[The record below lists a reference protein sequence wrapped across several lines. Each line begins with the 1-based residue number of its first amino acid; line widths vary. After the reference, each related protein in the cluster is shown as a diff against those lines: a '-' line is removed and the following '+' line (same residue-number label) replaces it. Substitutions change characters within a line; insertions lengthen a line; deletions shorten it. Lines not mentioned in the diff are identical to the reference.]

1 MRSVTQNGFWA
12 LCLGLLAVGNSF
24 VPQAAAALPNIPPAM
39 LAQLKNMSPAQQ
51 AALARQYGI
60 ELPTDGMVGG
70 GEPSTV
76 GQPGEALMLDER
88 VQQRLVDAELER
100 LLAEAEADE
109 GDGEEVEEPLKR
121 FGLELFD
128 REISTFSPVDDM
140 PAPDGYLVGP
150 GDSINLYLYGNEEV
164 DVALSVNREGQLI
177 LPRLGPL
184 SVAGLTFEQVKELIE
199 AKVASQLV
207 ATKAV
212 VSLGTLRA
220 INVFLA
226 GDVFAPGSYS
236 VSGLSTVLQVLYA
249 GGGVSEI
256 GSLRNIQVKRRGK
269 VIATLDAYDILLRGD
284 TSGDV
289 RLASGD
295 TVFVAT
301 AERLVA
307 VDGEVKRPAIYET
320 LQNDTLGDL
329 LQMSGGI
336 SASGY
341 AKMASIERR
350 VPGQSSVTRV
360 QVDLDNSK
368 DLSRGLFDGDRLVV
382 AAIKEEV
389 GNQVLLRGAAA
400 RPGGYAW
407 FDGQR
412 ITDLVGSLD
421 DDLLSETDLSTGL
434 IVRRTGVG
442 LEIEAIAF
450 DLGEAISNRG
460 GTADLMLQEKD
471 EVLIFALPY
480 LNDSYQALVDA
491 AAENENVSKDTD
503 AFEMGFQLGPNGEPV
518 FQLGP
523 NGEPVYVFQG
533 EEEAKE
539 ERRYEDRNDLIKEV
553 VFRLEAQA
561 KSPSSTNVVDV
572 AGDVRLPGRY
582 PLLGDRSM
590 DALIALAGGFENS
603 AFLEEAEVTRLKFD
617 PRGGARISTF
627 KVGLKTAAEG
637 EFQLQPLDRV
647 RVSRIPNWSY
657 GDTVEISGSVVF
669 PGDYPIVPGEMLSS
683 LLSRAGGVSENAFP
697 QGAVLVKVEAKKRE
711 QEQLEGLIATIQRNV
726 LAQSQTRE
734 QDNNASSSDA
744 QSDLEFL
751 EEVLSKEAVGRVV
764 IDLPALL
771 AGNVDADIQLEAGDS
786 LFVPEFN
793 NTISVIGEVRQ
804 PGNFRYESDRSVADY
819 VEFAAGTTVRAET
832 KKTYVV
838 RANGSVQQVAMKTSL
853 LSFTPTG
860 SSELEAGD
868 TIIVPVNEEYQPALA
883 RYKEVSTV
891 VFQSIASLYPLFRL

>member
-1 MRSVTQNGFWA
+1 MRAVIQRVFWA
-12 LCLGLLAVGNSF
+12 LCLGLIASGYGVV
-24 VPQAAAALPNIPPAM
+24 VPQAVAAVPNIPPAV

-51 AALARQYGI
+51 AALARQYGF
-60 ELPTDGMVGG
+60 ELPGAGAFRDA
-70 GEPSTV
+70 EPSII
-76 GQPGEALMLDER
+76 GQPGEELTLDSR
-88 VQQRLVDAELER
+88 VQQRLVEEEFQR
-100 LLAEAEADE
+100 LLAE
-109 GDGEEVEEPLKR
+109 GELDDQEDTDEPLKR

-140 PAPDGYLVGP
+140 PAPDGYRVGP
-150 GDSINLYLYGNEEV
+150 GDSINLYLYGNEEI
-164 DVALSVNREGQLI
+164 DAALSVNREGQLI

-184 SVAGLTFEQVKELIE
+184 SVAGLTFEQVKEVIE

-212 VSLGTLRA
+212 VSLGKLRA

-226 GDVFAPGSYS
+226 GDVLAPGSYS

-269 VIATLDAYDILLRGD
+269 VVATLDAYDILLHGD

-301 AERLVA
+301 AERLVS

-320 LQNDTLGDL
+320 LPSNTLGDL
-329 LQMSGGI
+329 LQMSGGL

-341 AKMASIERR
+341 AKSASIERR
-350 VPGQSSVTRV
+350 MPGQSSVRRV

-368 DLSRGLFDGDRLVV
+368 DLGQALFDGDRLVV

-389 GNQVLLRGAAA
+389 ANQVLLRGAAA

-412 ITDLVGSLD
+412 ISDLVGSLD
-421 DDLLSETDLSTGL
+421 DDLLAETDLSTGL

-460 GTADLMLQEKD
+460 GTADLTLQEKD

-480 LNDSYQALVDA
+480 LNDSYQALVDLA
-491 AAENENVSKDTD
+491 AQNEDGIKDSE
-503 AFEMGFQLGPNGEPV
+503 AVEIE

-523 NGEPVYVFQG
+523 NGEPVYFSRG
-533 EEEAKE
+533 EEEEEPKE
-539 ERRYEDRNDLIKEV
+539 ERRYEDRVDLIKEV

-561 KSPSSTNVVDV
+561 KSPASTNVVDV
-572 AGDVRLPGRY
+572 RGDVRLPGRY
-582 PLLGDRSM
+582 PLLEARSL
-590 DALIALAGGFENS
+590 DGLIALAGGFENS
-603 AFLEEAEVTRLKFD
+603 AFLEDAEVTRLTFD
-617 PRGGARISTF
+617 SQGGARISTF
-627 KVGLKTAAEG
+627 KVGLEGAADG

-657 GDTVEISGSVVF
+657 GDTVEVGGSVAF

-683 LLSRAGGVSENAFP
+683 VLSRAGGISENGFP
-697 QGAVLVKVEAKKRE
+697 QGAVLIKVEAKKRE
-711 QEQLEGLIATIQRNV
+711 QEQLDRLIASIQRNV

-734 QDNNASSSDA
+734 QEDRGTNVDA
-744 QSDLEFL
+744 KADLEFL
-751 EEVLSKEAVGRVV
+751 QGVLEKEAVGRVV
-764 IDLPALL
+764 IDLPSIL
-771 AGNVDADIQLEAGDS
+771 AGNVDADIQLEAGDT

-819 VEFAAGTTVRAET
+819 VEFAAGSTVRAET
-832 KKTYVV
+832 KETYVV
-838 RANGSVQQVAMKTSL
+838 RANGSVQRVAIKASL
-853 LSFTPTG
+853 LSFTPADANG
-860 SSELEAGD
+860 LEPGD
-868 TIIVPVNEEYQPALA
+868 TIIVPVNEEYQPTLA

>member
-1 MRSVTQNGFWA
+1 
-12 LCLGLLAVGNSF
+12 
-24 VPQAAAALPNIPPAM
+24 
-39 LAQLKNMSPAQQ
+39 MSPAQQ
-51 AALARQYGI
+51 AALARQYGF
-60 ELPTDGMVGG
+60 ELPGAGAFEDAQ
-70 GEPSTV
+70 PSII
-76 GQPGEALMLDER
+76 GQPGEELTLDSR
-88 VQQRLVDAELER
+88 VQQRLAEDELRR
-100 LLAEAEADE
+100 LLAEDELDEQENAD
-109 GDGEEVEEPLKR
+109 EPLKR
-121 FGLELFD
+121 FGRELFD

-140 PAPDGYLVGP
+140 PAPDDYRVGP
-150 GDSINLYLYGNEEV
+150 GDSINLYLYGSEEI
-164 DVALSVNREGQLI
+164 DAALSVNREGQLI

-184 SVAGLTFEQVKELIE
+184 SVAGLTFEQVKEVIE

-212 VSLGTLRA
+212 VSLGKLRA

-226 GDVFAPGSYS
+226 GDVLAPGSYS

-269 VIATLDAYDILLRGD
+269 VVATLDAYDILLRGD

-301 AERLVA
+301 AERLVS

-320 LQNDTLGDL
+320 LSNDTLGDV

-336 SASGY
+336 TASGY
-341 AKMASIERR
+341 AKSASIERR
-350 VPGQSSVTRV
+350 IPGQSSVTRV
-360 QVDLDNSK
+360 QVNLDDPN
-368 DLSRGLFDGDRLVV
+368 DLSQSLFDGDRFVV
-382 AAIKEEV
+382 AAIKEEI

-407 FDGQR
+407 FDGQK
-412 ITDLVGSLD
+412 ISDLVGSLD
-421 DDLLSETDLSTGL
+421 DDLLPETDLSTGL

-450 DLGEAISNRG
+450 DLGKAIANRG
-460 GTADLMLQEKD
+460 GAADLTLQEKD

-491 AAENENVSKDTD
+491 AAENANVRKDID
-503 AFEMGFQLGPNGEPV
+503 AVEIRSQLGPNGE
-518 FQLGP
+518 Q
-523 NGEPVYVFQG
+523 VYVFQG
-533 EEEAKE
+533 EEEDEPKK
-539 ERRYEDRNDLIKEV
+539 ERRYDDRADLIKEV

-561 KSPSSTNVVDV
+561 KSPASTNVVDV

-582 PLLGDRSM
+582 PLLGERSL
-590 DALIALAGGFENS
+590 DALISLAGGFENS
-603 AFLEEAEVTRLKFD
+603 AFLDEAEVTRMNFD
-617 PRGGARISTF
+617 PRGGASIRTL
-627 KVGLKTAAEG
+627 KVNLGGAAG
-637 EFQLQPLDRV
+637 RGFQLQPLDRV

-657 GDTVEISGSVVF
+657 GDTVKISGSVIF
-669 PGDYPIVPGEMLSS
+669 PANYPIEPGEMLSS
-683 LLSRAGGVSENAFP
+683 VLRRAGGVAENGFP

-711 QEQLEGLIATIQRNV
+711 KEQLERLIASIQRN
-726 LAQSQTRE
+726 LLGQSQTRE
-734 QDNNASSSDA
+734 QEDTLRSSDA

-751 EEVLSKEAVGRVV
+751 EDVLAKEAGGRVV
-764 IDLPALL
+764 IDLPGIL
-771 AGNVDADIQLEAGDS
+771 AGNADADIQLEAGDS

-804 PGNFRYESDRSVADY
+804 PGNFRYETDRSVADY
-819 VEFAAGTTVRAET
+819 LDFAAGTTVRAET
-832 KKTYVV
+832 KETYVV
-838 RANGSVQQVAMKTSL
+838 RANGSVRRVATKTSL
-853 LSFTPTG
+853 LSFRPTG
-860 SSELEAGD
+860 ANGLEPGD
-868 TIIVPVNEEYQPALA
+868 TIIVPVNEEYQPTLA